1 MILVPN
7 KINQNDLFDYTI
19 IGAGILGILL
29 ALDLS
34 ESKKKISLK
43 LLLKQ
48 IIEIPQ
54 KLIYNIIDK
63 F

>member
-1 MILVPN
+1 MILVSN

-34 ESKKKISLK
+34 ESKKKNFINRRWGLR
-43 LLLKQ
+43 
-48 IIEIPQ
+48 
-54 KLIYNIIDK
+54 
-63 F
+63 